1 MQDFGV
7 DIAVNKD
14 KDGEFT
20 AFICNGH
27 AEFAR
32 CGKDIVCSAVSL
44 LVINTINSLDEITH
58 ESMEVSGD
66 EEKGLITCKFNSRLQ
81 DTSKVLME
89 SMILG
94 LQNIEKQYG
103 EKYCRI
109 SIKEV

>member
-1 MQDFGV
+1 M
-7 DIAVNKD
+7 
-14 KDGEFT
+14 
-20 AFICNGH
+20 
-27 AEFAR
+27 R
-32 CGKDIVCSAVSL
+32 L
-44 LVINTINSLDEITH
+44 TH

>member
-1 MQDFGV
+1 
-7 DIAVNKD
+7 
-14 KDGEFT
+14 
-20 AFICNGH
+20 
-27 AEFAR
+27 
-32 CGKDIVCSAVSL
+32 
-44 LVINTINSLDEITH
+44 
-58 ESMEVSGD
+58 MEVSGD

>member
-1 MQDFGV
+1 MI
-7 DIAVNKD
+7 DIAVDKD
-14 KDGEFT
+14 KDGEYT
-20 AFICNGH
+20 SFICNGH
-27 AEFAR
+27 AGFAVY
-32 CGKDIVCSAVSL
+32 GKDIVCSAVSF